1 MAVVPTYFADSSN
14 RAIVYKPL
22 CAPSEFDNKYKQ
34 TSFEKLKGF
43 SIKSGKSNNK
53 EESGEYP
60 FYGSTGIIGYK
71 SDYDYT
77 GKAILIARVGANAG
91 SLYQVDGKYSVSDNT
106 LILAASDATNL
117 DYVRELLVKF
127 NLNRLVF
134 GTGQPLVTGGL
145 IKKVFISI
153 PEVKE
158 QTKIAYFLSAVD
170 DKISQ
175 LTQEHELLSEYKKG
189 IMQQIFSQKL
199 RFKADDGSDFGDWE
213 EGKLGD
219 IVRVNPKAK
228 ELPES
233 FFYIDLESVIP
244 SNNKIRN
251 SIDLLLNHMEKDL
264 PYQDSLKYHFFN
276 STTTWVAN
284 FQKSAFE
291 NLKSEGI
298 NLISNKDLRKTIV
311 EYYDA
316 GIESSKWQSETYRTI
331 VINSF
336 QNVLNT
342 RFESFW
348 DSNYNDLMQMMENGE
363 DVNPVDIIGE
373 MVPNDFNSL
382 KKDKEY
388 LYFLRSLKNINS
400 WHMDRMLKLTVISV
414 EKLIEDIESELKL
427 LK

>member
-1 MAVVPTYFADSSN
+1 MIKIFRKIRQN
-14 RAIVYKPL
+14 L
-22 CAPSEFDNKYKQ
+22 LMENK
-34 TSFEKLKGF
+34 
-43 SIKSGKSNNK
+43 
-53 EESGEYP
+53 
-60 FYGSTGIIGYK
+60 
-71 SDYDYT
+71 T
-77 GKAILIARVGANAG
+77 GKYFKYAIGEIILVVIGILIALSINNWNENRKQKIKEIEILSSIQE
-91 SLYQVDGKYSVSDNT
+91 SLK
-106 LILAASDATNL
+106 
-117 DYVRELLVKF
+117 R
-127 NLNRLVF
+127 
-134 GTGQPLVTGGL
+134 
-145 IKKVFISI
+145 
-153 PEVKE
+153 
-158 QTKIAYFLSAVD
+158 
-170 DKISQ
+170 DK
-175 LTQEHELLSEYKKG
+175 
-189 IMQQIFSQKL
+189 
-199 RFKADDGSDFGDWE
+199 
-213 EGKLGD
+213 
-219 IVRVNPKAK
+219 
-228 ELPES
+228 
-233 FFYIDLESVIP
+233 IDLESVIP
-244 SNNKIRN
+244 SNNRIRN

-348 DSNYNDLMQMMENGE
+348 DSNYNDLMQMMENEE